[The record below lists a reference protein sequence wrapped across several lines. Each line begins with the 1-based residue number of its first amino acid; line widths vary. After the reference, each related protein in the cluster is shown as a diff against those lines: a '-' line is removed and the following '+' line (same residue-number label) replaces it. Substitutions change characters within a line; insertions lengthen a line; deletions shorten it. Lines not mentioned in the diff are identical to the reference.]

1 MDKSW
6 MQETHRFGEKYS
18 KGVEQFIRMARGH
31 VDELNR
37 IKCPCCKCENRY
49 YKPIDMVEDDLF
61 INEIDMNYTQWVFN
75 GEEDP
80 FRINEHVNHNDDN
93 ASSEDIDEV
102 EQMLNDIGMGT
113 FPGAN
118 AGESST
124 TPGPT
129 TNDYE
134 PRTFDQVLEDPRGEL
149 YPDCIF
155 KALFHCESTSYKD
168 TLQYE

>member
-1 MDKSW
+1 MDKTW
-6 MQETHRFGEKYS
+6 MKETHRFGEKYS

-37 IKCPCCKCENRY
+37 IKCPCRKCENHY
-49 YKPIDMVEDDLF
+49 YKPIDMVKDDLF
-61 INEIDMNYTQWVFN
+61 LNGIDMNYTQWVFH

-80 FRINEHVNHNDDN
+80 FRINEHANHNDDN
-93 ASSEDIDEV
+93 VSSDIDEV
-102 EQMLNDIGMGT
+102 EQMLNDIDMET